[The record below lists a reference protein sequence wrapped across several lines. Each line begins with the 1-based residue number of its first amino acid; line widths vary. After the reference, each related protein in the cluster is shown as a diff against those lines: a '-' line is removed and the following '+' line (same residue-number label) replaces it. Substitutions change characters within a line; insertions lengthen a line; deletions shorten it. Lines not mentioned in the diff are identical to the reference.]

1 MLYCSNSHIFYVY
14 SSNVL
19 DQMIFLMLSVS
30 GIHLCLF
37 PYLSLILL
45 TVVDKSNINFLS
57 VCSLHCPG
65 QELFPYLLCIS
76 AQLVELVV
84 DGFFLPS

>member
-1 MLYCSNSHIFYVY
+1 M
-14 SSNVL
+14 
-19 DQMIFLMLSVS
+19 
-30 GIHLCLF
+30 CLF

-84 DGFFLPS
+84 DGFFFTLLKALECKIDWFVASLWLGFILLL